1 MDCAIAP
8 NTTIGSPKSEVQYWQ
23 FQVSLD
29 QHANCTETT
38 YLRPDIAGSILPWP
52 YTLAWLLIHI
62 PLVLIRVARWEKVQ
76 MLSLF
81 LAAVSIASFTQA
93 YSSTQ
98 RRPEEILVWSPL
110 TVILDVGA
118 VMQLFFLVVESSKG
132 ENVNGFVPLWGA
144 FAELMAAIFGRG
156 RGRTRTEVRG
166 PPESDALINQ
176 VKSEVQGTTT
186 QVENVRASHDTQD
199 QPSPN
204 RTNDAAAPAAVSS
217 VAPMPMPMPISINTE
232 ENSYKQLRGKAIIVT
247 LSALLFSGLVA
258 IQTMGLASA
267 IQGLRSREELTSSWC
282 SPMFQSFAI
291 AVGDGNCAIHPVHPS
306 ASKGIGCI
314 TLSGRQQAGWLAGTA
329 AGTAVSLALQLA
341 DLLVLALVESAAK
354 WRGVKMRRPWATMFA
369 GIVVLV
375 VYVVYGVV
383 NASRLPGDMTERVW
397 VFRQEPSLGIATVC
411 RGTITPPG
419 VRGSIM
425 GWTDGFL
432 SSWGRAY
439 FG

>member
-1 MDCAIAP
+1 M
-8 NTTIGSPKSEVQYWQ
+8 KSE
-23 FQVSLD
+23 
-29 QHANCTETT
+29 A
-38 YLRPDIAGSILPWP
+38 
-52 YTLAWLLIHI
+52 
-62 PLVLIRVARWEKVQ
+62 
-76 MLSLF
+76 
-81 LAAVSIASFTQA
+81 
-93 YSSTQ
+93 
-98 RRPEEILVWSPL
+98 
-110 TVILDVGA
+110 
-118 VMQLFFLVVESSKG
+118 
-132 ENVNGFVPLWGA
+132 
-144 FAELMAAIFGRG
+144 
-156 RGRTRTEVRG
+156 
-166 PPESDALINQ
+166 
-176 VKSEVQGTTT
+176 QGTTT
-186 QVENVRASHDTQD
+186 QVENVWVSDDDTQHA
-199 QPSPN
+199 SAN
-204 RTNDAAAPAAVSS
+204 NNDNSAQPAANIS
-217 VAPMPMPMPISINTE
+217 VTHAPLPISVSIITK
-232 ENSYKQLRGKAIIVT
+232 NSYKQLRGKAIIVIF
-247 LSALLFSGLVA
+247 SALLFLGLIA

-267 IQGLRSREELTSSWC
+267 IQGLRSRDGLTSSWC

-291 AVGDGNCAIHPVHPS
+291 AVGDGNCAIRPVQPS

-383 NASRLPGDMTERVW
+383 NAGRLPSGMTERVW

-432 SSWGRAY
+432 SSWGSVY